1 MDDNIRRKIEA
12 RAHELWEQEGR
23 PHDRGGVHWAQ
34 AEREVLDQ
42 MQADDASALTAD
54 DAAKPVAGA
63 GPIVETLSP
72 EPPTKGKR
80 ARAAKAADPVAA
92 PAGEAPA
99 KAPVKAPKARRKKD

>member
-1 MDDNIRRKIEA
+1 MDESIRRKIEA
-12 RAHELWEQEGR
+12 RAHEIWEQEGR

-54 DAAKPVAGA
+54 DAAKPVAGT

-72 EPPTKGKR
+72 EAAGSEETKPKR
-80 ARAAKAADPVAA
+80 AREGKSADPVTA
-92 PAGEAPA
+92 PAGEPPA
-99 KAPVKAPKARRKKD
+99 KAPKARKKKA